1 MDNLFRIRHSGQGE
15 PYLHV
20 EGDCIAVP
28 GDAKCVSRVLLYNK
42 VTRTVQGVRDLDHKK
57 FWVLGAQLEN
67 TRLLTLSLFAY
78 GTNTT
83 RELRLWNIIGQSQT
97 SVHATIITDSDGVC
111 ERTLVTEGG
120 VAGFPALRYPHV
132 FLSGSQELQVWDI
145 TTATKLRTIRT
156 NICGYHIKN
165 QFLFILNK
173 QADVK
178 LFKMSEVLSHRDD
191 NDLWRRTISWRK
203 VRSSGETIPRLS
215 VGLSR
220 LLITQPTKSDREFVT
235 IVRMCF

>member
-1 MDNLFRIRHSGQGE
+1 M
-15 PYLHV
+15 
-20 EGDCIAVP
+20 
-28 GDAKCVSRVLLYNK
+28 
-42 VTRTVQGVRDLDHKK
+42 
-57 FWVLGAQLEN
+57 
-67 TRLLTLSLFAY
+67 
-78 GTNTT
+78 
-83 RELRLWNIIGQSQT
+83 
-97 SVHATIITDSDGVC
+97 C

-156 NICGYHIKN
+156 SICGYQIKN

-178 LFKMSEVLSHRDD
+178 LFKMSEVLSVRDYD
-191 NDLWRRTISWRK
+191 DLWKRKISWRTG
-203 VRSSGETIPRLS
+203 RSSGETIPRFS

-220 LLITQPTKSDREFVT
+220 LLITQPTKSDRELVT
-235 IVRMCF
+235 IVRMC